1 MKKNLSLWPA
11 LMAVFIIFFL
21 YSCRSEDLLSNN
33 EEEYS
38 SKFKVFSNQEK
49 EKIDYGKGFK
59 TLLERYDSIHNVQH
73 TPEALKKALKNSSAM
88 SDEYIELNIRS
99 QDITTEN
106 KEVYTL
112 FPLIRNHQVSGIVI
126 AVLKNEDT
134 YVEYLK
140 MSPEAENYDTIL
152 ELFRTQYIKST
163 LQNKNNIS
171 KGSGGPCGF
180 EGAPPCD
187 IDNIIIIVPGGGSG
201 GGGLPPGGGGGPSG
215 GCGPY
220 EDCIHNPDAGG
231 SGGGSTPPTNPC
243 SRLKAMT
250 DTPTF
255 KGNITNLE
263 GKTGDGFESGF
274 RIGNSA
280 GGVQNQILQNKPG
293 TKEVNLTVFPNT
305 VVVMHSH
312 YDQLYPIFSPGDILF
327 FNQWINWAQNYN
339 SNPANSPKIP
349 LDQIVFTIVSSWG
362 NYSFTFDGAVPS
374 PFPNYTQ
381 QDFDN
386 FNRMYTQALDA
397 AKSITNVSGSVKYNM
412 EKLEKSFLKFMN
424 DNMNMPG
431 AKLFRNTSTGNTQLS
446 LVNGKV
452 TEINCP

>member
-1 MKKNLSLWPA
+1 MKKNLALWPA

-73 TPEALKKALKNSSAM
+73 TPKALKKAWKNSSAM
-88 SDEYIELNIRS
+88 SDEYIEFNIRS

-112 FPLIRNHQVSGIVI
+112 FPLIRNHQVSGIII

-152 ELFRTQYIKST
+152 ELFRAQYIKST
-163 LQNKNNIS
+163 LQNKNNTS

-187 IDNIIIIVPGGGSG
+187 IDTIIIIVPGGGSG

-220 EDCIHNPDAGG
+220 EDCIHKPDD
-231 SGGGSTPPTNPC
+231 GGGGGGETTPTNP
-243 SRLKAMT
+243 
-250 DTPTF
+250 
-255 KGNITNLE
+255 TNQNPCD
-263 GKTGDGFESGF
+263 KT
-274 RIGNSA
+274 
-280 GGVQNQILQNKPG
+280 K
-293 TKEVNLTVFPNT
+293 
-305 VVVMHSH
+305 
-312 YDQLYPIFSPGDILF
+312 
-327 FNQWINWAQNYN
+327 
-339 SNPANSPKIP
+339 
-349 LDQIVFTIVSSWG
+349 
-362 NYSFTFDGAVPS
+362 
-374 PFPNYTQ
+374 
-381 QDFDN
+381 
-386 FNRMYTQALDA
+386 
-397 AKSITNVSGSVKYNM
+397 
-412 EKLEKSFLKFMN
+412 
-424 DNMNMPG
+424 
-431 AKLFRNTSTGNTQLS
+431 S
-446 LVNGKV
+446 LVNDAKTKPAIDALKTKSTQGGENGYKIKADGTPSNEIPGGNHSVNFGDKTGYAGGYHNHTPTGIPMLSPPDVDQLLGFARAQGNYGDPTKAFVGMVAPNGMHYVIWFNGTYEDAVKTFSQEQLDEYTDRYQTRYGMYKPTSGEMSNEEIEKFFFRALIDMELDGKIKLQRV
-452 TEINCP
+452 ENDGTVKMIIKNTDGTTTATPCP